1 MVTEFI
7 RHLIPPQEPPAPAA
21 LIPLLR
27 LLNPEMQRLVA
38 KFIIGTDR
46 IRKQDAESLA
56 PSSGSEPKSTG
67 AIPESPQ
74 Q

>member
-1 MVTEFI
+1 MIKGVAEGVCFS
-7 RHLIPPQEPPAPAA
+7 HLAA
-21 LIPLLR
+21 AWDAARGL
-27 LLNPEMQRLVA
+27 
-38 KFIIGTDR
+38 
-46 IRKQDAESLA
+46 KQDAESLA